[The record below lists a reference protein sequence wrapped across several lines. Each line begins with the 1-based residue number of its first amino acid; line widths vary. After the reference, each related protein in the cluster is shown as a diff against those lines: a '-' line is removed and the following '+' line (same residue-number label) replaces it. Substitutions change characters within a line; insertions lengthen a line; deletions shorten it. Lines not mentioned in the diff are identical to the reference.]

1 MIPTKRRTAVLI
13 SGRGSNLRALI
24 EASETGADYPAR
36 IALVLSNKADA
47 EGLQIARE
55 HGIETAVIES
65 KGKERAAFDAEM
77 HALLKSKGIELVCL
91 AGFMR
96 LLTPDFVQAW
106 YGRMINIHP
115 SLLPAFKGTQVHERV
130 VASGVRVTGCTVH
143 FVSPEMDEGPIILQA
158 TVPVPPDATAES
170 VAAAVLEQ
178 EHALYPQALKLL
190 AEGKLTIEG
199 QRVRVVEAAVAD
211 EATASPQT

>member
-1 MIPTKRRTAVLI
+1 MPARKPVAVLI

-24 EASETGADYPAR
+24 EAAQAADYPAR

-47 EGLQIARE
+47 EGLDIAKAA
-55 HGIETAVIES
+55 GIETAVIES
-65 KGKERAAFDAEM
+65 RGKERAAFDAEM
-77 HALLKSKGIELVCL
+77 HALLQSQGIELICL

-158 TVPVPPDATAES
+158 TVPVPPDATPQS

-190 AEGKLTIEG
+190 AEGKLVIEG
-199 QRVRVVEAAVAD
+199 QRVRV
-211 EATASPQT
+211 T

>member
-1 MIPTKRRTAVLI
+1 MPARKRVAVLI

-24 EASETGADYPAR
+24 TAAQVADYPAR
-36 IALVLSNKADA
+36 IALVLSNKPEA
-47 EGLQIARE
+47 EGLRIARE

-65 KGKERAAFDAEM
+65 KAKERAAFDAEM
-77 HALLKSKGIELVCL
+77 HALLQSKGIELICL

-130 VASGVRVTGCTVH
+130 VAAGVRVTGCTVH

-158 TVPVPPDATAES
+158 TVPVPPDATPQS

-178 EHALYPQALKLL
+178 EHALYPQALRLL

-199 QRVRVVEAAVAD
+199 QRVRV
-211 EATASPQT
+211 T

>member
-1 MIPTKRRTAVLI
+1 MIPAKRRTAVLI

-36 IALVLSNKADA
+36 IALVLSNKPEA
-47 EGLQIARE
+47 EGLAIARQ

-65 KGKERAAFDAEM
+65 KAKERAAFDAEM
-77 HALLKSKGIELVCL
+77 HALLQSKGIELVCL

-96 LLTPDFVQAW
+96 LLTPEFVQAW

-158 TVPVPPDATAES
+158 TVPVPPDATPQS

-190 AEGKLTIEG
+190 AEGKLVIEG
-199 QRVRVVEAAVAD
+199 QRVMIVK
-211 EATASPQT
+211 

>member
-1 MIPTKRRTAVLI
+1 MPARKRVAVLI

-47 EGLQIARE
+47 EGLRIARE

-65 KGKERAAFDAEM
+65 RGKERAAFDAEM
-77 HALLKSKGIELVCL
+77 HALLQSKGIELICL

-96 LLTPDFVQAW
+96 LLTPEFVQAW

-158 TVPVPPDATAES
+158 TVPVPPDATPQS

-178 EHALYPQALKLL
+178 EHALYPQALRLL

-199 QRVRVVEAAVAD
+199 QRVRVL
-211 EATASPQT
+211 

>member
-1 MIPTKRRTAVLI
+1 MSARKPVAVLI

-24 EASETGADYPAR
+24 EASENSADYPAR
-36 IALVLSNKADA
+36 IALVLSNKPDA
-47 EGLQIARE
+47 EGLAIARA

-65 KGKERAAFDAEM
+65 KAKERAAFDAEM
-77 HALLKSKGIELVCL
+77 HALLQSKGIELICL

-130 VASGVRVTGCTVH
+130 VASGVRFTGCTVH

-158 TVPVPPDATAES
+158 TVPVPPDATPQS
-170 VAAAVLEQ
+170 MAAAVLEQ

-199 QRVRVVEAAVAD
+199 QRVRIN
-211 EATASPQT
+211 PPI

>member
-1 MIPTKRRTAVLI
+1 MIPAKRRTAVLI

-24 EASETGADYPAR
+24 EASESGAGYPAR
-36 IALVLSNKADA
+36 IALVLSNKPEA
-47 EGLQIARE
+47 EGLAIARQ

-65 KGKERAAFDAEM
+65 RGKERAAFDAEM
-77 HALLKSKGIELVCL
+77 HVLLQSKGIELVCL

-96 LLTPDFVQAW
+96 LLTPEFVQAW

-158 TVPVPPDATAES
+158 TVPVPPDATPQS

-199 QRVRVVEAAVAD
+199 PRVRIA
-211 EATASPQT
+211 